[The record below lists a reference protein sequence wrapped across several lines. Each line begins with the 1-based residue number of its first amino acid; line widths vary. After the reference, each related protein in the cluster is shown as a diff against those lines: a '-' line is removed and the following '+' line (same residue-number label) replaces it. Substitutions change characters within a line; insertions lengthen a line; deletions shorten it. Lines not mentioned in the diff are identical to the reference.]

1 VGLLAGAGPATAGDP
16 LVPGGSQ
23 TLTVRLPDSWDVQA
37 SVLDVS
43 VARLTQ
49 FENDCLEPEAEAGDH
64 SCDVQEGDL
73 AQRLLATVVAGR
85 VAGNGCRATGRAVPL
100 RLVDRAVSSRLTVG
114 GVQCLVVRLEFP
126 EGAADNVAQSD
137 SLAFDLRVVAEGLG
151 DVATTPQV
159 SGSGNSAGGRATAGG
174 GPGNAGS
181 RTPGAAAGAPGEG
194 RAAAVPAVPGTTTT
208 VVDEMTTA
216 VNVGG
221 PGASVQTAAA
231 ETRPGDAVVAWGS
244 LLLGVVTLGGVAFA
258 MLMRRRRWERA
269 A

>member
-1 VGLLAGAGPATAGDP
+1 VGLLAGAGPATAGDA
-16 LVPGGSQ
+16 LVPGGGQ
-23 TLTVRLPDSWDVQA
+23 TLTIRLPDSWDVQA

-49 FENDCLEPEAEAGDH
+49 IENDCLEPEVEACDH

-73 AQRLLATVVAGR
+73 AQRLVATVAAGR
-85 VAGNGCRATGRAVPL
+85 VAVNGCRATGRAVPL

-159 SGSGNSAGGRATAGG
+159 SGSGNSAGGRATAVG
-174 GPGNAGS
+174 GPGHTGS
-181 RTPGAAAGAPGEG
+181 RTPGAAVGAPGEG
-194 RAAAVPAVPGTTTT
+194 RAAVPAVPGTTTT
-208 VVDEMTTA
+208 VVDEVTTA
-216 VNVGG
+216 VTVGG